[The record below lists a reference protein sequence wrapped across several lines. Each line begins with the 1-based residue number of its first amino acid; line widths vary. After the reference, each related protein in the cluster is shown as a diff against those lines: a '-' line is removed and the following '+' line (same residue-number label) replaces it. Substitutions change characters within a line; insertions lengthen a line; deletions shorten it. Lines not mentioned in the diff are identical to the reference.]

1 MNKYLLIFI
10 PFLLTSPVI
19 NAEPNTAGCSD
30 EPIGK
35 GAHMIYSRGKVIYYK
50 KGSWDESK
58 RFRPFTSTMIS
69 MEKGCQKANSYADC
83 KLNKFR
89 WTYAD
94 PWTKMVPG
102 TKGEGILRYVCS

>member
-1 MNKYLLIFI
+1 MSKYLFIFI
-10 PFLLTSPVI
+10 SFLLASPGT
-19 NAEPNTAGCSD
+19 NAEPNTYGCSD

-35 GAHMIYSRGKVIYYK
+35 GAHMIYSNGNVFYYK

-58 RFRPFTSTMIS
+58 RFRSFISTMITL
-69 MEKGCQKANSYADC
+69 KGCRKGTSYADC

-89 WTYAD
+89 WTYSD

-102 TKGEGILRYVCS
+102 TKGEGILRYICS